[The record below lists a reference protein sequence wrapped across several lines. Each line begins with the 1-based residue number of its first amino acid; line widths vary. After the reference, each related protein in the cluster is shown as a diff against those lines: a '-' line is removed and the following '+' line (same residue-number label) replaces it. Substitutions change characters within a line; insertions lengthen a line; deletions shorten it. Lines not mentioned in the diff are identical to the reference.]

1 MRETVW
7 VVGNFASSFF
17 TLRRRRPGPSV
28 VTSEAARRP
37 PHLNAPILGPGLP
50 RESVFWGRVGRLVAL
65 LTLAACHGS
74 QPTPQAT
81 STPTSLEAAAIEA
94 GIVADP
100 ANTDPTG
107 LYTRDRDRICI
118 VPSATAFRIG
128 IDVDYG
134 DTYYCSGRGAATRA
148 GETLHVELAN
158 APGCNFD
165 ARFEGDRILLPGRLP
180 DACQKA
186 CSPRASLTGLA
197 VERMSDSP
205 SEAGALRD
213 RRGRMLCA
221 ADK

>member
-1 MRETVW
+1 MTFV
-7 VVGNFASSFF
+7 
-17 TLRRRRPGPSV
+17 
-28 VTSEAARRP
+28 
-37 PHLNAPILGPGLP
+37 
-50 RESVFWGRVGRLVAL
+50 LVAL
-65 LTLAACHGS
+65 LGACHGS

-107 LYTRDRDRICI
+107 LYTRDRDRICV

-128 IDVDYG
+128 IYVDYG
-134 DTYYCSGRGAATRA
+134 DTYYCSGQGEATRA

-165 ARFEGDRILLPGRLP
+165 ARFEGDRIVLPGRLP
-180 DACQKA
+180 DTCQKA
-186 CSPRASLTGLA
+186 CSSRASLAGLS

-213 RRGRMLCA
+213 GRGRMLCA
-221 ADK
+221 AGK